1 MSYIIDLAKGCDMR
15 NIKRV
20 VLWELPPLFCA
31 LVQRAGRAARDFST
45 LGEAILIIP
54 QSVITKGTTEMEV
67 ETALGEIE
75 LEAHTE
81 AENRGEDELVLLEN
95 NGIQLMDDGG
105 ARLAHESDE
114 EEGEEQSE
122 TKKRRSNQTKKNFNS
137 REVKFLSLFVCT
149 TRCRH
154 IVWDDFFG
162 NQAKCKCNI
171 NSLSDYLLTVF
182 VVQLTYP
189 ETTTFRPLPG
199 MRCCDNC
206 EPRLFEV
213 E

>member
-20 VLWELPPLFCA
+20 VLWELPPSFCA

-45 LGEAILIIP
+45 LGKAILIIP

-81 AENRGEDELVLLEN
+81 AENRGEDELVSLEN

-122 TKKRRSNQTKKNFNS
+122 TKKR
-137 REVKFLSLFVCT
+137 
-149 TRCRH
+149 
-154 IVWDDFFG
+154 
-162 NQAKCKCNI
+162 
-171 NSLSDYLLTVF
+171 
-182 VVQLTYP
+182 
-189 ETTTFRPLPG
+189 
-199 MRCCDNC
+199 
-206 EPRLFEV
+206 
-213 E
+213 